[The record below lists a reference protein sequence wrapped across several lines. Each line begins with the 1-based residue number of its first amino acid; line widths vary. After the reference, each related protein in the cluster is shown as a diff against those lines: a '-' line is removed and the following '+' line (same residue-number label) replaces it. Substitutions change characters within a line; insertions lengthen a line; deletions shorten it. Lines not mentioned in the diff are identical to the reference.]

1 MGFLPCNAEFLR
13 QITLCSG
20 CFSHWFATA
29 KTIDQIRDTNV
40 LSLSLSLSLSSC
52 PFESE
57 VAGGKKI
64 TFLVQF
70 DFLFSVNLEIH
81 SNVIVGLLLAVDLC
95 WQRQDT
101 QRKVWQRQSMNGWHW
116 EWSFPDSWDLMSL
129 HFQCPK
135 KCVCITIMCQFSC
148 GANGNWNS
156 ILQSMGKEKIQFHL
170 WWYVTENHN
179 WMPKP

>member
-1 MGFLPCNAEFLR
+1 MF
-13 QITLCSG
+13 
-20 CFSHWFATA
+20 
-29 KTIDQIRDTNV
+29 
-40 LSLSLSLSLSSC
+40 SLSLSSC

-116 EWSFPDSWDLMSL
+116 E
-129 HFQCPK
+129 
-135 KCVCITIMCQFSC
+135 
-148 GANGNWNS
+148 
-156 ILQSMGKEKIQFHL
+156 
-170 WWYVTENHN
+170 
-179 WMPKP
+179 